1 MKFCKTC
8 ARKFAAELFGTFVLT
23 FFGCSAAVLSN
34 GLGLGMLGVAL
45 AFGLSIVAMAYVI
58 GDVSGC
64 HINPAV
70 TLGCFL
76 TKRIDLKQLIGYW
89 IAQFIGGILA
99 AGLLAFIISNLGIL
113 QVQGADFHRI
123 GLGANSFGNL
133 QQPLQITMLGA
144 FVIET
149 LLTAVFVYTVLG
161 VTNYTE
167 YDAVAGIVIGL
178 TLAFV
183 HIVGIP
189 FTGTSVNPARSFG
202 PALILG
208 GEVLKQVWLFIA
220 APLCGAVIAALL
232 YRLINGL
239 EDECSCGCGCGC
251 EGEEFVSQ
259 EDLDELIK
267 EADANAAE
275 TETEYI

>member
-23 FFGCSAAVLSN
+23 FFGCSAAVISN

-76 TKRIDLKQLIGYW
+76 TKRIELKQLIGYW
-89 IAQFIGGILA
+89 IAQFLGGILA
-99 AGLLAFIISNLGIL
+99 AGLLAFILSNLGIL
-113 QVQGADFHRI
+113 QMQGADFHRI
-123 GLGANSFGNL
+123 GLGANGYGILSAT
-133 QQPLQITMLGA
+133 QITALGA
-144 FVIET
+144 FVIEA

-161 VTNYTE
+161 VTDYTE
-167 YDAVAGIVIGL
+167 YDTVAGIVIGL

-202 PALILG
+202 PALFLG
-208 GEVLKQVWLFIA
+208 GEALKQVWLFIA
-220 APLCGAVIAALL
+220 APLCGAVIAAVI
-232 YRLINGL
+232 YRLVNGL
-239 EDECSCGCGCGC
+239 EDECECGCCC
-251 EGEEFVSQ
+251 AEEISQ
-259 EDLDELIK
+259 EELDEIIK
-267 EADANAAE
+267 EAEAEAAAE
-275 TETEYI
+275 CACEDKE